1 MDDLDRVLKELQ
13 IANLLKTIEITQN
26 ANVKNPDTQ
35 KILTYVYDREMSNLQ
50 FDVALFPKD
59 VRTQDYKFH
68 DMK

>member
-1 MDDLDRVLKELQ
+1 MDRILKELQ
-13 IANLLKTIEITQN
+13 IANLLKAIEITQN
-26 ANVKNPDTQ
+26 ANVTNDDTR

-50 FDVALFPKD
+50 FDVALFPRN